1 MHHVADYLVAVF
13 AVVLAVAGWFLY
25 RHIVAIVWGIIS
37 FILLL
42 YSTGVIVALNTTL
55 IALILLRAVYD
66 RYRDQILLIFI
77 ILTIMKMV
85 ILTEY
90 YINEKLV
97 YIYYFIDGIFIVFS
111 ILIIYL
117 YRFKPLK
124 IERLMPILVLT
135 SAFVYPEF
143 TPVSVLAGTLAAL
156 IDVSFVLVAL
166 VAVVNFY
173 YLTALGQYLS
183 FLPPLVLIVSY
194 IAMYKR
200 VLYLSVNPPIGWLYS
215 WLGGRYKVIRLLGV
229 GGFSYVLLVKFK
241 KSMYAV
247 KILRFADDQGAPLA
261 GDENILYLFGQEM
274 NRYLELKSDHVVRA
288 YEVYLPAV
296 GYKDIGQY
304 MRNPPYILLE
314 YMDGGTLRDLLR
326 AKKRLPAGYVA
337 ELFRQLAQGLYDIHR
352 RNIIHLDIKPENILF
367 TKDRKVAKIGDM
379 GIAKVAIGG
388 RVQSS
393 FMSPAY
399 AAPEVKKGEASF
411 SSDIYS
417 LGCVIYEALTGINP
431 NVFVENGYAIPPP
444 SAYAADV
451 PPWMDEIILKMLDLD
466 PAKRPTVADLVS
478 FIASIYGR

>member
-37 FILLL
+37 FVLLL

-183 FLPPLVLIVSY
+183 FLPPLVLILSY
-194 IAMYKR
+194 IATYKR

>member
-1 MHHVADYLVAVF
+1 
-13 AVVLAVAGWFLY
+13 
-25 RHIVAIVWGIIS
+25 
-37 FILLL
+37 
-42 YSTGVIVALNTTL
+42 
-55 IALILLRAVYD
+55 
-66 RYRDQILLIFI
+66 
-77 ILTIMKMV
+77 
-85 ILTEY
+85 
-90 YINEKLV
+90 
-97 YIYYFIDGIFIVFS
+97 
-111 ILIIYL
+111 
-117 YRFKPLK
+117 
-124 IERLMPILVLT
+124 
-135 SAFVYPEF
+135 
-143 TPVSVLAGTLAAL
+143 
-156 IDVSFVLVAL
+156 
-166 VAVVNFY
+166 
-173 YLTALGQYLS
+173 
-183 FLPPLVLIVSY
+183 
-194 IAMYKR
+194 
-200 VLYLSVNPPIGWLYS
+200 
-215 WLGGRYKVIRLLGV
+215 
-229 GGFSYVLLVKFK
+229 
-241 KSMYAV
+241 
-247 KILRFADDQGAPLA
+247 
-261 GDENILYLFGQEM
+261 
-274 NRYLELKSDHVVRA
+274 
-288 YEVYLPAV
+288 

>member
-37 FILLL
+37 FVLLL

-183 FLPPLVLIVSY
+183 FLPPLVLILSY
-194 IAMYKR
+194 IATYKR

-274 NRYLELKSDHVVRA
+274 NRYLELKTYHVVRA

-466 PAKRPTVADLVS
+466 PAKRPTAADLVS
-478 FIASIYGR
+478 FIASIHGR

>member
-1 MHHVADYLVAVF
+1 
-13 AVVLAVAGWFLY
+13 
-25 RHIVAIVWGIIS
+25 
-37 FILLL
+37 
-42 YSTGVIVALNTTL
+42 
-55 IALILLRAVYD
+55 
-66 RYRDQILLIFI
+66 
-77 ILTIMKMV
+77 
-85 ILTEY
+85 
-90 YINEKLV
+90 
-97 YIYYFIDGIFIVFS
+97 
-111 ILIIYL
+111 
-117 YRFKPLK
+117 
-124 IERLMPILVLT
+124 MPILVLT

-183 FLPPLVLIVSY
+183 FLPPLVLILSY
-194 IAMYKR
+194 IATYKR

-431 NVFVENGYAIPPP
+431 
-444 SAYAADV
+444 
-451 PPWMDEIILKMLDLD
+451 
-466 PAKRPTVADLVS
+466 
-478 FIASIYGR
+478 

>member
-183 FLPPLVLIVSY
+183 FLPPLVLILSY
-194 IAMYKR
+194 IATYKR

>member
-1 MHHVADYLVAVF
+1 MADYLVA
-13 AVVLAVAGWFLY
+13 ALALVLAVASWFLY
-25 RHIVAIVWGIIS
+25 RHIVAVVWGVIS
-37 FILLL
+37 LVLLL
-42 YSTGVIVALNTTL
+42 YSTGVIVALNAASTV
-55 IALILLRAVYD
+55 LILLRAVYD

-77 ILTIMKMV
+77 ALTIMKMV
-85 ILTEY
+85 ILTEF

-124 IERLMPILVLT
+124 IEKLVPILVLT

-143 TPVSVLAGTLAAL
+143 TPVSALAGTLAAL

-183 FLPPLVLIVSY
+183 FLPPLVLILSY
-194 IAMYKR
+194 IATYKR
-200 VLYLSVNPPIGWLYS
+200 VLYLSINPPIGWLYS

-352 RNIIHLDIKPENILF
+352 RNIVHLDIKPENILF
-367 TKDRKVAKIGDM
+367 TRDRKVAKIGDM

-399 AAPEVKKGEASF
+399 AAPEVKRGEASF

-444 SAYAADV
+444 SVYAAEI
-451 PPWMDEIILKMLDLD
+451 PPWMDEIVLKMLDMD
-466 PAKRPTVADLVS
+466 PAKRPTATDLVS
-478 FIASIYGR
+478 FIASVYGR

>member
-1 MHHVADYLVAVF
+1 M
-13 AVVLAVAGWFLY
+13 
-25 RHIVAIVWGIIS
+25 WGIIS
-37 FILLL
+37 FVLLL

-183 FLPPLVLIVSY
+183 FLPPLVLILSY
-194 IAMYKR
+194 IATYKR

>member
-1 MHHVADYLVAVF
+1 MPCVADYLVA
-13 AVVLAVAGWFLY
+13 ALALVLAVASWFLY
-25 RHIVAIVWGIIS
+25 RHIVAVVWGVIS
-37 FILLL
+37 LVLLL
-42 YSTGVIVALNTTL
+42 YSTGVIVALNAASTV
-55 IALILLRAVYD
+55 LILLRAVYD

-77 ILTIMKMV
+77 VLTIMKMV
-85 ILTEY
+85 ILTEF

-124 IERLMPILVLT
+124 IEKLVPILVLT

-143 TPVSVLAGTLAAL
+143 TPVSALAGTLAAL

-183 FLPPLVLIVSY
+183 FLPPLVLILSY
-194 IAMYKR
+194 IATYKR
-200 VLYLSVNPPIGWLYS
+200 VLYISINPPIGWLYS

-352 RNIIHLDIKPENILF
+352 RNIVHLDIKPENILF
-367 TKDRKVAKIGDM
+367 TRDRKVAKIGDM

-399 AAPEVKKGEASF
+399 AAPEVKRGEASF

-444 SAYAADV
+444 SVYAAEI
-451 PPWMDEIILKMLDLD
+451 PPWMDEIVLKMLDMD
-466 PAKRPTVADLVS
+466 PAKRPTATDLVS
-478 FIASIYGR
+478 FIASVYSR